1 MVSIMLAL
9 GLALVAVIWRL
20 IEKISSGLAG
30 RKHVKSLPRSVAPEF
45 SPMSL
50 SLAHTMIRSFTVSSA
65 KASRLKTLLSTD
77 RSKKCSSCVIHSAA
91 RRTLMSS
98 HDKPDKGYATADSR
112 RRLVT
117 RRVAQIEQ
125 PHEITSPS

>member
-1 MVSIMLAL
+1 M
-9 GLALVAVIWRL
+9 
-20 IEKISSGLAG
+20 
-30 RKHVKSLPRSVAPEF
+30 KSLPLSVAPEF

-77 RSKKCSSCVIHSAA
+77 RS
-91 RRTLMSS
+91 RTLMSS